1 MTTDERTD
9 LIAMYVA
16 GPDVIE
22 QALAG
27 ITAEEWD
34 VTEAPAEWSP
44 RQVVHHLADS
54 ETTSAIRIRRILV
67 EDNPLIQSYDQDEF
81 ARLLHYDRDPAVS
94 LALFAAVR
102 ASTAELLQR
111 MSDADWRR
119 PGTHSEAGAYS
130 AEDWLRSYGVHA
142 HEHADQIDRARAAG
156 GPQAG

>member
-1 MTTDERTD
+1 MTPDERAE

-16 GPDVIE
+16 GPDVIR
-22 QALAG
+22 QTLAG

-34 VTEAPAEWSP
+34 ATEAPGEWSP

-54 ETTSAIRIRRILV
+54 ETTSAIRVRRILV
-67 EDNPLIQSYDQDEF
+67 EDDPLIQNYDQDAF

-102 ASTAELLQR
+102 ASTAEILHR
-111 MSDADWRR
+111 MSDADWLR
-119 PGTHSEAGAYS
+119 PGTHSEAGPYS

-142 HEHADQIDRARAAG
+142 QDHADQIGRARAAARG
-156 GPQAG
+156 